1 MQKYFR
7 CYHMGLCSVLLD
19 GSLDGR
25 GVWGEWIHVCMWL
38 SPFTVHL
45 KLSLLIGYTPYKI
58 KKNFF
63 LKNKCYPTKCI
74 LIIHKDLLYS
84 TGNYTQYSLITYME
98 NESEI

>member
-1 MQKYFR
+1 
-7 CYHMGLCSVLLD
+7 MGLCSVLLD

-25 GVWGEWIHVCMWL
+25 GVWGEWIHVCVWL

-63 LKNKCYPTKCI
+63 K
-74 LIIHKDLLYS
+74 
-84 TGNYTQYSLITYME
+84 E
-98 NESEI
+98 